1 LLSELRYISHLPV
14 IGWLIVLLLCSGCKK
29 DSPSGSAGTSF
40 ISADVD
46 TLPGRTISFNPNAVQ
61 GYFQNGRVYLQGSEG
76 IGSNANTIEIILA
89 PPLPGSLNELQP
101 GSYLLT
107 GGLNEIRWKN
117 IYSSLL
123 ASQSNLNQ
131 EIKLELIEQGPNNF
145 KILTGSFSGVARP
158 GGSTIRD
165 VVFRNGKFKVA
176 VSP

>member
-1 LLSELRYISHLPV
+1 M
-14 IGWLIVLLLCSGCKK
+14 LLCSGCKK
-29 DSPSGSAGTSF
+29 DFPSGTADTLF

-61 GYFQNGRVYLQGSEG
+61 GYFQNGRVYLQGAEG
-76 IGSNANTIEIILA
+76 VGSNANTIEMIIA
-89 PPLPGSLNELQP
+89 PPVLGSLAELQP

-117 IYSSLL
+117 AYSSLL

-131 EIKLELIEQGPNNF
+131 AIKIELIEQGANNF
-145 KILTGSFSGVARP
+145 KILTGSFSGVARL
-158 GGSTIRD
+158 GGGTIRD
-165 VVFRNGKFKVA
+165 IVFRNGKFKVA